1 MLLPAV
7 RPLPQAVLQRRGAT
21 RACPSAPQPPPFFA
35 PCAQRHRRRSAP
47 LCLATTEGARE
58 QLSSQLGWRGYS
70 DRLGERLETPTY
82 SSSWLRSLATIPQS
96 KVLLAIRWVLL
107 AQAGVA
113 FSVAAVLH
121 SGLVKPW
128 PFWEMPHALL
138 SVALGLLLVHRVT
151 HAYERFWSGR
161 KLWQS
166 LADGCR
172 DTARRAVCWSV
183 GGPEAEAAGRDIAAH
198 CLLLVAATEARLRSS
213 AKITFSASL
222 SSLVPRASMVAVE
235 AASHPPLA
243 CAQLTGAR
251 IFEAH
256 RAGYLSEERSLEL
269 ERSLSAMMACAGAC
283 DAIARTPTPFEYSAH
298 TSRFLT
304 LFCFTL
310 PFVIAPSMGFWA
322 VPASSL
328 VAYALLA
335 IDEISAVVEAP
346 FAGYLPLKELFAALR
361 LDVAP
366 FLPEM
371 SEHKSS
377 RLA

>member
-1 MLLPAV
+1 
-7 RPLPQAVLQRRGAT
+7 
-21 RACPSAPQPPPFFA
+21 
-35 PCAQRHRRRSAP
+35 
-47 LCLATTEGARE
+47 
-58 QLSSQLGWRGYS
+58 
-70 DRLGERLETPTY
+70 
-82 SSSWLRSLATIPQS
+82 
-96 KVLLAIRWVLL
+96 
-107 AQAGVA
+107 
-113 FSVAAVLH
+113 
-121 SGLVKPW
+121 
-128 PFWEMPHALL
+128 MPHSLL

-172 DTARRAVCWSV
+172 DTARRAVCWST
-183 GGPEAEAAGRDIAAH
+183 GGAEGEAAGRDIAAH

-222 SSLVPRASMVAVE
+222 SALVPRASMVAVE
-235 AASHPPLA
+235 ASSHPPLA
-243 CAQLTGAR
+243 CAHLTGQK
-251 IFEAH
+251 IFAAQQ
-256 RAGYLSEERSLEL
+256 AGFLSEERSMEL
-269 ERSLSAMMACAGAC
+269 ERGLAGMLAFAGAC

-310 PFVIAPSMGFWA
+310 PLVLAPSMGFWA
-322 VPASSL
+322 VPASCL
-328 VAYALLA
+328 VSYALLA

-346 FAGYLPLKELFAALR
+346 FAGYLPMKELFAALR

-366 FLPEM
+366 FLPET

-377 RLA
+377 RLT